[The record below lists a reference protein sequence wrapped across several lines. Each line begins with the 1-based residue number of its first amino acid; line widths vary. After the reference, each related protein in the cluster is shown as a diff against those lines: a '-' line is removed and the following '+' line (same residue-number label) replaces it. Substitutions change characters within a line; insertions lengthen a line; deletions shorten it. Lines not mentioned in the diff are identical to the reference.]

1 MPRTPRA
8 VRRYHAQALVS
19 RLLVKPDTWL
29 TFFVAAWLICLSPGP
44 GVLSSV
50 TAGMRWG
57 FRRALWNIV
66 GLEVGSMLL
75 IGTVATGLGAVLS
88 ASVFAFNAIK
98 WLGAAYLVWL
108 GIQQWR
114 APARPPAADDG
125 GLGDAAS
132 AWRIF
137 LRGLLINVSNPK
149 AILFTLAVT
158 PQFVDSSLPQWPQY
172 GAIMATLLFTDT
184 VSMSVYTA
192 LGARALRVLRDPV
205 VLRWTNRGFGSL
217 FIGAG
222 AALAAF
228 RR

>member
-1 MPRTPRA
+1 MK
-8 VRRYHAQALVS
+8 L
-19 RLLVKPDTWL
+19 DTWL
-29 TFFVAAWLICLSPGP
+29 TFFFAAWLICLSPGP

-57 FRRALWNIV
+57 FRRALWNIL
-66 GLEVGSMLL
+66 GLEVGSMIL
-75 IGTVATGLGAVLS
+75 IGSVATGLGAILS
-88 ASVFAFNAIK
+88 ASVVAFNAIK
-98 WLGAAYLVWL
+98 WCGAAYLVWL
-108 GIQQWR
+108 GVQQWR
-114 APARPPAADDG
+114 TPVRPLAADPG
-125 GLGDAAS
+125 GLEATATAG
-132 AWRIF
+132 RIF
-137 LRGLLINVSNPK
+137 VRGLLINVSNPK

-172 GAIMATLLFTDT
+172 LTIMATLLFTDT
-184 VSMSVYTA
+184 VSMSAYTI
-192 LGARALRVLRDPV
+192 LGARALQALRNPG

>member
-1 MPRTPRA
+1 MK
-8 VRRYHAQALVS
+8 L
-19 RLLVKPDTWL
+19 DIWL
-29 TFFVAAWLICLSPGP
+29 PFFVAAWLICLSPGP

-57 FRRALWNIV
+57 FRRALWNIL
-66 GLEVGSMLL
+66 GLELGSMIL
-75 IGTVATGLGAVLS
+75 IGTVATGLGALLS
-88 ASVFAFNAIK
+88 ASVVAFNLIK
-98 WLGAAYLVWL
+98 WLGAAYLVYL
-108 GIQQWR
+108 GVQQWR
-114 APARPPAADDG
+114 APVRPLFADSPGGASGNTPGNAPPVTPA
-125 GLGDAAS
+125 
-132 AWRIF
+132 RIF

-172 GAIMATLLFTDT
+172 LTIMATLLFTDT
-184 VSMSVYTA
+184 VSMSIYTA
-192 LGARALRVLRDPV
+192 LGARALQALRSPKV
-205 VLRWTNRGFGSL
+205 IRWTNRGFGSL

>member
-1 MPRTPRA
+1 
-8 VRRYHAQALVS
+8 L
-19 RLLVKPDTWL
+19 KPDIWL
-29 TFFVAAWLICLSPGP
+29 PFFVAAWLICLSPGP

-57 FRRALWNIV
+57 FRRALWNIL
-66 GLEVGSMLL
+66 GLELGSMIL
-75 IGTVATGLGAVLS
+75 IGTVATGLGALLS
-88 ASVFAFNAIK
+88 ASVVAFNLIK
-98 WLGAAYLVWL
+98 WLGAAYLVYL
-108 GIQQWR
+108 GVQQWR
-114 APARPPAADDG
+114 APVRPLFADGPDEVSGNTRPATPA
-125 GLGDAAS
+125 
-132 AWRIF
+132 RIF

-172 GAIMATLLFTDT
+172 LTIMATLLFTDT
-184 VSMSVYTA
+184 VSMSIYTA
-192 LGARALRVLRDPV
+192 LGARALQALRSPGV
-205 VLRWTNRGFGSL
+205 IRWTNRGFGSL

>member
-1 MPRTPRA
+1 MK
-8 VRRYHAQALVS
+8 L
-19 RLLVKPDTWL
+19 DTWL

-57 FRRALWNIV
+57 FRRALWNIL
-66 GLEVGSMLL
+66 GLEVGSMIL

-88 ASVFAFNAIK
+88 ASVLAFNLIK
-98 WLGAAYLVWL
+98 WCGAAYLVYL
-108 GIQQWR
+108 GVQQWR
-114 APARPPAADDG
+114 SPVRPLVADSPG
-125 GLGDAAS
+125 EAVPFAAS
-132 AWRIF
+132 SVF

-158 PQFVDSSLPQWPQY
+158 PQFVDAGLPQWPQY
-172 GAIMATLLFTDT
+172 LTIMATLLFTDS
-184 VSMSVYTA
+184 VSMSIYTA
-192 LGARALRVLRDPV
+192 LGARALQALRSPGV
-205 VLRWTNRGFGSL
+205 IRWTNRGFGSL